1 MGERQQAVTTGGE
14 FPTATWRDRLL
25 EPLTHQGHIQP
36 IGRGEGP
43 LHAKWQAE
51 WRARGGRVLCASEEE
66 ARGERVV
73 RIEEIL
79 RNPGDPGAPGDGR
92 HDRGEIAN

>member
-1 MGERQQAVTTGGE
+1 MLSVCEVVCDCLDA
-14 FPTATWRDRLL
+14 
-25 EPLTHQGHIQP
+25 
-36 IGRGEGP
+36 
-43 LHAKWQAE
+43 
-51 WRARGGRVLCASEEE
+51 E

-92 HDRGEIAN
+92 HNGREIAN